1 MKKTIKIILSASAL
15 LLLCSCG
22 IKKINTEVS
31 STVAPSTGVI
41 TESTTAEATTKAEST
56 TEKETEGT
64 TKKETTKATTTAVK
78 TTAKK
83 TTKAAATTS
92 TTKKATTTTK
102 KATTTTKVFTT
113 IPTTTKAQPQGN
125 NYITR
130 TRTEHVK
137 LKYDVYVSRSLRI
150 TYQVVFGREKE
161 VSRETVAEVFDRTL
175 YNAKYSDLL
184 PAAKANRKTYSAYID
199 EALRITN
206 EMRAEK
212 NLPPLTLNSTLTDQA
227 CARAEEIAW
236 SGKHSH
242 TRPNGSYFS
251 TIFKEN
257 GFQAGKVAENIGWN
271 YPTPAKICQAWK
283 NSEGHYANIISKDY
297 VSIGIGVAPD
307 CDKDGTLVWVQ
318 HFYSVNP

>member
-1 MKKTIKIILSASAL
+1 MKKFLKIIICASAL
-15 LLLCSCG
+15 LLLCSCAV
-22 IKKINTEVS
+22 KKIDTEIS
-31 STVAPSTGVI
+31 STAPSSTEAV
-41 TESTTAEATTKAEST
+41 TESTTAETTTEPEST
-56 TEKETEGT
+56 TEKETEST
-64 TKKETTKATTTAVK
+64 TKKETTTKTATTAVK
-78 TTAKK
+78 TTAP
-83 TTKAAATTS
+83 TTKAVTTAKKPTAT
-92 TTKKATTTTK
+92 AG
-102 KATTTTKVFTT
+102 VFTT
-113 IPTTTKAQPQGN
+113 IPTTTKAQLQGG
-125 NYITR
+125 NYTTK

-137 LKYDVYVSRSLRI
+137 LRYDVYVSRSLRI
-150 TYQVVFGREKE
+150 TYQVILGREKE

-175 YNAKYSDLL
+175 YNAKYSELL
-184 PAAKANRKTYSAYID
+184 PNAKANRKTYSAYID
-199 EALRITN
+199 EAFRITN

-212 NLPPLTLNSTLTDQA
+212 GLAPLVLNSTLTDQA

-257 GFQAGKVAENIGWN
+257 GFEQGKVAENIGWN